1 MTPTINT
8 AKTTETTSVADKTC
22 APLTREEVK
31 KMLRDAAFVLRM
43 TARVKAEIVA
53 ARPET
58 VMTVPR
64 TASELP
70 AGLGV

>member
-1 MTPTINT
+1 MTPITNSTEATRT
-8 AKTTETTSVADKTC
+8 APAAEQTL
-22 APLTREEVK
+22 APMTREEVK

-58 VMTVPR
+58 AKGGPR
-64 TASELP
+64 TAPELP

>member
-8 AKTTETTSVADKTC
+8 ANATET
-22 APLTREEVK
+22 APAANTPMTRDEVK
-31 KMLRDAAFVLRM
+31 AMLRDAAFVLRM

-53 ARPET
+53 ERPVAT
-58 VMTVPR
+58 KTTSR
-64 TASELP
+64 KTSELP